1 MLVTKATAQI
11 QDNLFKL
18 GLVHSSIWVLYVSL
32 KYDLIL
38 KHLLPIFG
46 VLMYIKVHLMH
57 ISFCRAFDLCSSLC
71 FVVHIDI
78 AIIFSSNQWTA
89 KQVET

>member
-11 QDNLFKL
+11 QDNLLKL

-32 KYDLIL
+32 KYYLIL

-46 VLMYIKVHLMH
+46 VLMHIKNTFDAYIFLQS
-57 ISFCRAFDLCSSLC
+57 ILTY
-71 FVVHIDI
+71 VVHCFLLFILI
-78 AIIFSSNQWTA
+78 LLLFFLPIN
-89 KQVET
+89 V